1 MKIARY
7 LLYIIASSC
16 LALVQASPVQIDSG
30 KISGIALD
38 ADSGLQVFRGIP
50 YAQPP
55 VGDLRWRPPQ
65 AVDSWE
71 GVRTCKTFS
80 SASIQKLGKNT
91 TQEQSE
97 DCLYLNVW
105 TTKGGDASAK
115 LPVMVWIHGGGLNR
129 SWGHKEFYDGTA
141 FAKKGVVLVSINYRL
156 GALGFLA
163 HPALSAE
170 SLNGVSGNYGFL
182 DQIAALEWTQRN
194 IAAFGG
200 DPENVTIFGESAGG
214 TSVAVLCSSP
224 LAKGLFHK
232 AIIQSPWM
240 FGYIDKL
247 ASPNIVKLKEP
258 VSNTPSAEQLGL
270 DWAEPKVA
278 GSGAESLKALRALA
292 PSEILDL
299 VSYYRTRATIDGWV
313 LPDHPANVFAKGQQ
327 ADVPVVVGTTRDEGA
342 YFRSFARLERRD
354 ELETK
359 LGAFYGRSAKEV
371 LAHYPGETPVE
382 LKQVGVQ
389 FVTDAWFV
397 HPARQL
403 LEGMQ
408 QVASPAFQY
417 DFAKPNS
424 RNPELGAPHA
434 IELRYVFNTLNNTDE
449 FPENQILADK
459 VMKYWIQFA
468 KTGNPNSS
476 ELPRWPEY
484 TSKKKEYLILDDQ
497 ISLGS
502 DLRKEFSDTL
512 DSVMSRIYPKG
523 N

>member
-1 MKIARY
+1 MKIVRS
-7 LLYIIASSC
+7 LFLVIAFNC
-16 LALVQASPVQIDSG
+16 LALVQASLIQIDAG
-30 KISGIALD
+30 KISGVTLD
-38 ADSGLQVFRGIP
+38 PESGLQVFRGIP

-55 VGDLRWRPPQ
+55 IGDFRWRPPQ
-65 AVDSWE
+65 SVDSWE
-71 GVRTCKTFS
+71 GVRACYTFG
-80 SASIQKLGKNT
+80 SASIQKMGRNA

-105 TTKGGDASAK
+105 TTRGGEESAK

-141 FAKKGVVLVSINYRL
+141 FAKNGVVLVSINYRL

-170 SLNGVSGNYGFL
+170 SPRGVSGNYGIL

-200 DPENVTIFGESAGG
+200 DPGNVTIFGESAGG
-214 TSVAVLCSSP
+214 TSVVALCSSP
-224 LAKGLFHK
+224 LSKGLFHK

-240 FGYIDKL
+240 FGYIDEL
-247 ASPNIVKLKEP
+247 ASPNIVKLKEA

-270 DWAEPKVA
+270 DWAETKVV
-278 GSGAESLKALRALA
+278 GSSAESLKALRALA

-299 VSYYRTRATIDGWV
+299 VSYYRTRVTIDGWV

-327 ADVPVVVGTTRDEGA
+327 ADVPVIIGTTRDEGA
-342 YFRSFARLERRD
+342 YFRGFVELERRD
-354 ELETK
+354 DLEKK

-371 LAHYPGETPVE
+371 LAHYLGETPAE
-382 LKQVGVQ
+382 LEQAGVQ

-408 QVASPAFQY
+408 QVASSAFQY

-424 RNPELGAPHA
+424 RNPGLGAPHA

-449 FPENQILADK
+449 FPENKVLADK
-459 VMKYWIQFA
+459 VMNYWIQFA
-468 KTGNPNSS
+468 KTGNPNSPG
-476 ELPRWPEY
+476 LPHWPEY
-484 TSKKKEYLILDDQ
+484 TVSRKRYLIFDDE
-497 ISLGS
+497 ISIEK
-502 DLRKEFSDTL
+502 DLRKRVSDTL
-512 DSVMSRIYPKG
+512 DAVIEGIY
-523 N
+523 

>member
-1 MKIARY
+1 MKIVRS
-7 LLYIIASSC
+7 LFLVIAFNC
-16 LALVQASPVQIDSG
+16 LALVQASLIQIDAG
-30 KISGIALD
+30 KISGVTLD
-38 ADSGLQVFRGIP
+38 PESGLQVFRGIP

-55 VGDLRWRPPQ
+55 IGDFRWRPPQ
-65 AVDSWE
+65 SVDSWE
-71 GVRTCKTFS
+71 GVRACYTFGP
-80 SASIQKLGKNT
+80 ASIQKMGRNA

-105 TTKGGDASAK
+105 TTRGGEESAK

-141 FAKKGVVLVSINYRL
+141 FAKNGVVLVSINYRL

-170 SLNGVSGNYGFL
+170 SPRGVSGNYGIL

-200 DPENVTIFGESAGG
+200 DPGNVTIFGESAGG
-214 TSVAVLCSSP
+214 TSVVALCSSP
-224 LAKGLFHK
+224 LSKGLFHK

-240 FGYIDKL
+240 FGYIDEL
-247 ASPNIVKLKEP
+247 ASPNIVKLKEA

-270 DWAEPKVA
+270 DWAETKVV
-278 GSGAESLKALRALA
+278 GSSAESLKALRALA

-299 VSYYRTRATIDGWV
+299 VSYYRTRVTIDGWV

-327 ADVPVVVGTTRDEGA
+327 ADVPVIIGTTRDEGA
-342 YFRSFARLERRD
+342 YFRSFFELERRD
-354 ELETK
+354 DLEKK

-371 LAHYPGETPVE
+371 LAHYLGETPAE
-382 LKQVGVQ
+382 LEQAAVQ

-408 QVASPAFQY
+408 QVASSAFQY

-424 RNPELGAPHA
+424 RNPGLGAPHA

-449 FPENQILADK
+449 FPENKVLADK
-459 VMKYWIQFA
+459 VMNYWIQFA
-468 KTGNPNSS
+468 KTGNPNSPG
-476 ELPRWPEY
+476 LPHWPEY
-484 TSKKKEYLILDDQ
+484 TVSRKRYLIFDDE
-497 ISLGS
+497 ISIEK
-502 DLRKEFSDTL
+502 DLRKRVSDTL
-512 DSVMSRIYPKG
+512 DAVIEGIY
-523 N
+523 

>member
-1 MKIARY
+1 MKIVRS
-7 LLYIIASSC
+7 LFLVIAFNC
-16 LALVQASPVQIDSG
+16 LALVQAYPIQIDAG
-30 KISGIALD
+30 KISGVTLD
-38 ADSGLQVFRGIP
+38 PESGLQVFRGIP

-55 VGDLRWRPPQ
+55 IGDFRWRPPQ
-65 AVDSWE
+65 SVDSWE
-71 GVRTCKTFS
+71 GVRACYTFGP
-80 SASIQKLGKNT
+80 ASIQKMGRNA

-105 TTKGGDASAK
+105 TTRGGDRSAK

-141 FAKKGVVLVSINYRL
+141 FAKNGVVLVSINYRL

-170 SLNGVSGNYGFL
+170 SPRGVSGNYGIL

-200 DPENVTIFGESAGG
+200 DPGNVTIFGESAGG
-214 TSVAVLCSSP
+214 TSVVALCSSP
-224 LAKGLFHK
+224 LSKGLFHK

-240 FGYIDKL
+240 FGYIDEL
-247 ASPNIVKLKEP
+247 ASPNIVKLKET

-270 DWAEPKVA
+270 DWAETKVV
-278 GSGAESLKALRALA
+278 GSSAESLKALRALA

-299 VSYYRTRATIDGWV
+299 VSYYRTRVTIDGWV
-313 LPDHPANVFAKGQQ
+313 LPVHPANVFAKGQQ
-327 ADVPVVVGTTRDEGA
+327 ADVPVIIGTTRDEGA
-342 YFRSFARLERRD
+342 YFRGFVEIEHRDDLEK
-354 ELETK
+354 K
-359 LGAFYGRSAKEV
+359 LVAFYGRSAKEV
-371 LAHYPGETPVE
+371 LAHYQGETPAE
-382 LKQVGVQ
+382 LEQAGVQ

-408 QVASPAFQY
+408 QVASSAFQY

-424 RNPELGAPHA
+424 RNPGLGAPHA

-449 FPENQILADK
+449 FPENKVLADK
-459 VMKYWIQFA
+459 VMNYWIQFA
-468 KTGNPNSS
+468 KTGNPNSPG
-476 ELPRWPEY
+476 LPNWPEY
-484 TSKKKEYLILDDQ
+484 TVSRKRYLIFDDE
-497 ISLGS
+497 ISIEK
-502 DLRKEFSDTL
+502 DLRKRVSDTL
-512 DSVMSRIYPKG
+512 DAVIEGIY
-523 N
+523 

>member
-1 MKIARY
+1 MKIVRS
-7 LLYIIASSC
+7 LFLVIAFNC
-16 LALVQASPVQIDSG
+16 LALVQASLIQIDAG
-30 KISGIALD
+30 KISGVTLD
-38 ADSGLQVFRGIP
+38 PESGLQVFRGIP

-55 VGDLRWRPPQ
+55 IGDFRWRPPQ
-65 AVDSWE
+65 SVDSWE
-71 GVRTCKTFS
+71 GVRACYTFG
-80 SASIQKLGKNT
+80 SASIQKMGRNA

-105 TTKGGDASAK
+105 TTRGGEESAK

-141 FAKKGVVLVSINYRL
+141 FAKNGVVLVSINYRL

-170 SLNGVSGNYGFL
+170 SPRGVSGNYGIL

-200 DPENVTIFGESAGG
+200 DPGNVTIFGESAGG
-214 TSVAVLCSSP
+214 TSVVALCSSP
-224 LAKGLFHK
+224 LSKGLFHK

-240 FGYIDKL
+240 FGYIDEL
-247 ASPNIVKLKEP
+247 ASPNIVKLKEA

-270 DWAEPKVA
+270 DWAETKVV
-278 GSGAESLKALRALA
+278 GSSAESLKALRALA

-299 VSYYRTRATIDGWV
+299 VSYYRTRVTIDGWV

-327 ADVPVVVGTTRDEGA
+327 ADVPVIIGTTRDEGA
-342 YFRSFARLERRD
+342 YFRSFF
-354 ELETK
+354 ELECRDDLEKK

-371 LAHYPGETPVE
+371 LAHYLGETPAE
-382 LKQVGVQ
+382 LEQAGVQ

-408 QVASPAFQY
+408 QVASSAFQY

-424 RNPELGAPHA
+424 RNPGLGAPHA

-449 FPENQILADK
+449 FPENKVLADK
-459 VMKYWIQFA
+459 VMNYWIQFA
-468 KTGNPNSS
+468 KTGNPNSPG
-476 ELPRWPEY
+476 LPHWPEY
-484 TSKKKEYLILDDQ
+484 TVSRKRYLIFDDE
-497 ISLGS
+497 ISIEK
-502 DLRKEFSDTL
+502 DLRKRVSDTL
-512 DSVMSRIYPKG
+512 DAVIEGIY
-523 N
+523 